1 MCASRRSTASV
12 WYEGRFI
19 VSILRALIA
28 CAALLLS
35 GCTLLATKEAL
46 VGCQTADTVTTLEGI
61 SQGAREAN
69 PIVAW
74 ILEKSGAPGFVA
86 VKAGVTLLVLHHY
99 GAISG
104 DLMAVVNGLTCAA
117 AAHNLRVAEKLSR
130 SRAPP

>member
-1 MCASRRSTASV
+1 M
-12 WYEGRFI
+12 
-19 VSILRALIA
+19 
-28 CAALLLS
+28 LLS

-46 VGCQTADTVTTLEGI
+46 VGCQTADTVTTLDGI

-74 ILEKSGAPGFVA
+74 IMEKSGTPGFIA

-99 GAISG
+99 AAVSS
-104 DLMAVVNGLTCAA
+104 DLMALVNGLTCAV
-117 AAHNLRVAEKLSR
+117 AAHNMRVAGELSRR